1 MSAVLR
7 VCWTFYTAFPLQRWL
22 AIAGV
27 LTGGL
32 HVVGGVW
39 SGDAGFYVLG
49 GIFFTVLAVFPAVF
63 AGGAM
68 LRALSA
74 PRSHQLWPHFRVRM
88 LIAVALFVTALAL
101 LPPVVIVLPTFATG
115 RALPAAALVYS
126 LGLVTAVYLWAF
138 LFSGD
143 WRFGLLGPVFLVT
156 VIMILRGSTGS
167 GETIAALVLPLAA
180 VTALLAW
187 VAFGVWYLRVR
198 RVGPWRLTAAR
209 RAPWEGPSNR
219 PITRETALLALLT
232 GRVPTSFVR
241 ELLTTT
247 ALAAVLGLF
256 LGLPSSSRN
265 PQSPPASFVWPFI
278 CFISMAIAA
287 MRTVPIA
294 HQSRLL
300 WLRIDGRR
308 DGVRQRIERVAWRY
322 WLTTFAGIVV
332 FALVAPTVRG
342 ASLSDLAFGLATC
355 ASAVVYGGYVALAA
369 PTGIKTQSAAFALMT
384 VAQIALIVP
393 ADASNTSVAL
403 AVAAQL
409 AGAALFRAVAVRRW
423 RRVDWLL
430 LQPLAVLGGWRG

>member
-1 MSAVLR
+1 
-7 VCWTFYTAFPLQRWL
+7 
-22 AIAGV
+22 
-27 LTGGL
+27 
-32 HVVGGVW
+32 
-39 SGDAGFYVLG
+39 
-49 GIFFTVLAVFPAVF
+49 
-63 AGGAM
+63 M

-74 PRSHQLWPHFRVRM
+74 PRSHQLWPHFRGRM
-88 LIAVALFVTALAL
+88 LIAGALFVTALAL
-101 LPPVVIVLPTFATG
+101 LPPVLIVLPTFATG

-126 LGLVTAVYLWAF
+126 FGFVTAVYLWAF

-143 WRFGLLGPVFLVT
+143 LRFGLLGPVFPVA
-156 VIMILRGSTGS
+156 VIMVLRGSTGS
-167 GETIAALVLPLAA
+167 GETIAAPVLPLAA

-187 VAFGVWYLRVR
+187 VAFGVWYLCVR

-209 RAPWEGPSNR
+209 GAAWEVPSNR
-219 PITRETALLALLT
+219 PVTREAALLALLT

-241 ELLTTT
+241 ELSATI
-247 ALAAVLGLF
+247 ALAAVLGFL

-265 PQSPPASFVWPFI
+265 PQLPPASFVWPFI

-355 ASAVVYGGYVALAA
+355 ASAVVYGGYVVLAA
-369 PTGIKTQSAAFALMT
+369 PTGVMTQIAAFGLMT

-403 AVAAQL
+403 VVGAQL
-409 AGAALFRAVAVRRW
+409 LGAALFRAFAVRRW
-423 RRVDWLL
+423 RRIDWLL
-430 LQPLAVLGGWRG
+430 LQPLAVLGRGWRG